1 MKPADLFGHVELVGE
16 DGDFL
21 GEALIVERH
30 AVGELTN
37 GRAQS
42 IALLD
47 QPSRRALVDSRNGL
61 LDDRQS
67 FLEVARESRALS
79 GSHLVERGVGAL
91 HYRDELGGAPLGFV
105 IA

>member
-1 MKPADLFGHVELVGE
+1 MKPADLFGYVELVGE

-47 QPSRRALVDSRNGL
+47 QPGRRALVDARNGL
-61 LDDRQS
+61 LYDRQS
-67 FLEVARESRALS
+67 FLEVACESRALG
-79 GSHLVERGVGAL
+79 GSHLIERRDRAL
-91 HYRDELGGAPLGFV
+91 HDRDELGGAPL
-105 IA
+105 